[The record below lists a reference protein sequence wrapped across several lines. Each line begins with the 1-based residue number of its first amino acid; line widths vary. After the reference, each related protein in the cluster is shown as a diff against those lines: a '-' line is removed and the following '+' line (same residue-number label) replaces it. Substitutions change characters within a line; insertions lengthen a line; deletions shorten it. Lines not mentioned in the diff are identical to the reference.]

1 MQFLYAN
8 PDPAT
13 KARANSLGCGWVP
26 AVPPQFTNVATAP
39 CVILSGA
46 GTTVVIPDSPPT
58 TAGAVAA
65 AAAPIQTAEAAAAA
79 TQTTLNTNA
88 DTLRTSAVNALAA
101 NATFLAIGS
110 PTAAQVAAQVKALT
124 RQADALIRLVGNQL
138 DSTAGT

>member
-8 PDPAT
+8 PDPNS

-46 GTTVVIPDSPPT
+46 GTTVVIADSPPT
-58 TAGAVAA
+58 TAQVVAT
-65 AAAPIQTAEAAAAA
+65 AAAPIQSSEAAVASAAS
-79 TQTTLNTNA
+79 T
-88 DTLRTSAVNALAA
+88 LAA
-101 NATFLAIGS
+101 NAQTLQTNAANALTGNTTFLAIAS
-110 PTAAQVAAQVKALT
+110 PTTAQVTAQVKALT
-124 RQADALIRLVGNQL
+124 KECNAVIRLLLNQL